1 MNNLIKI
8 FLLLSLIIYFEN
20 PAFAQRKKVIGIQK
34 TACYGACPVY
44 TMNIMSNCQVIL
56 QAEKFLE
63 IGTGDF
69 KSKLSR
75 IQYEE
80 LIEVF
85 RQIEFFKLDEIYSSN
100 VSDLPTTY
108 FFFKDKGEAKTIEV
122 YGDWPD
128 ALTKLDQKLSS
139 LIDDLKWK
147 KVSSPKR

>member
-1 MNNLIKI
+1 MVSV
-8 FLLLSLIIYFEN
+8 LLWFEI
-20 PAFAQRKKVIGIQK
+20 PVFAQKKKVIGIQK
-34 TACYGACPVY
+34 TSCFGACPVY
-44 TMNIMSNCQVIL
+44 SMDILSNCKVIL
-56 QAEKFLE
+56 RSEKFLE

-80 LIEVF
+80 LIEAF
-85 RQIEFFKLDEIYSSN
+85 RQIGFFKLDEIYSSN

-128 ALTKLDQKLSS
+128 ALTKLDQKLST

-147 KVSSPKR
+147 KVNNPKR